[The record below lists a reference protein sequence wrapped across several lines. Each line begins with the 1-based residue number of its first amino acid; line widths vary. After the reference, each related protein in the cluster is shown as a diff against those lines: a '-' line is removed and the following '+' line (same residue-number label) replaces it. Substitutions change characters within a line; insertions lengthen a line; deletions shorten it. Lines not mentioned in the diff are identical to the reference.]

1 MVRFTTKRIDSL
13 TLGERMQKIRNERR
27 LSLADV
33 SRSTKIQIKYLEY
46 LENGNYQKLPADVY
60 VRGFLRSYAAFMGM
74 NEKKLIKQYEREK
87 GIEKNIKKE
96 SYEEK
101 TAEPV
106 KFSSIVITPKMAVIM
121 LVILMAFASFWYLY
135 REVDSFISTPRLV
148 VLKPS
153 DGAAIEGNSVHVNG
167 VAEKDAL
174 VFIND
179 QRVMVSENGEF
190 GEDVGLKPGL
200 NTITV
205 KARNKFD
212 KEAAQSVTVNA
223 NFQQAEQNVENI
235 PDSSN
240 PVVAE
245 SDSISAEIYVAPS
258 PTWLSIE
265 ADGNLVYSGV
275 LLPESVQKIE
285 AKEFISVTTGK
296 GNQTYAK
303 INGKDLGTLSDD
315 SGVVRDVKFNKSGK
329 ITNDQ
334 QPADDR

>member
-212 KEAAQSVTVNA
+212 KEA
-223 NFQQAEQNVENI
+223 
-235 PDSSN
+235 PN
-240 PVVAE
+240 P
-245 SDSISAEIYVAPS
+245 
-258 PTWLSIE
+258 
-265 ADGNLVYSGV
+265 
-275 LLPESVQKIE
+275 
-285 AKEFISVTTGK
+285 
-296 GNQTYAK
+296 
-303 INGKDLGTLSDD
+303 
-315 SGVVRDVKFNKSGK
+315 
-329 ITNDQ
+329 
-334 QPADDR
+334 

>member
-1 MVRFTTKRIDSL
+1 M
-13 TLGERMQKIRNERR
+13 
-27 LSLADV
+27 
-33 SRSTKIQIKYLEY
+33 
-46 LENGNYQKLPADVY
+46 
-60 VRGFLRSYAAFMGM
+60 
-74 NEKKLIKQYEREK
+74 
-87 GIEKNIKKE
+87 
-96 SYEEK
+96 
-101 TAEPV
+101 
-106 KFSSIVITPKMAVIM
+106 
-121 LVILMAFASFWYLY
+121 
-135 REVDSFISTPRLV
+135 
-148 VLKPS
+148 
-153 DGAAIEGNSVHVNG
+153 
-167 VAEKDAL
+167 
-174 VFIND
+174 
-179 QRVMVSENGEF
+179 
-190 GEDVGLKPGL
+190 
-200 NTITV
+200 
-205 KARNKFD
+205 
-212 KEAAQSVTVNA
+212 
-223 NFQQAEQNVENI
+223 ENI